1 MLKSK
6 LKSLP
11 NDDAHG
17 NVQPMRFLYSCNF
30 AIGARYRRKHD
41 VMIGQVNGEP
51 VEAVRDQDS

>member
-30 AIGARYRRKHD
+30 AIGARD
-41 VMIGQVNGEP
+41 TAESMT
-51 VEAVRDQDS
+51 S